1 MIHIL
6 QDSFLRW
13 PLIALLLAGGM
24 CSFLAVYV
32 VLRRVVF
39 LGAALA
45 EISSVGV
52 AVGILLGEKYDIH
65 INFVICSLIFV
76 LIGVGIFS
84 IRPRKR
90 SIPEEGVIGTGWAI
104 ASALAIL
111 FIYFSETGEVHM
123 LDIVKGTPIGVS
135 PQDIAVM
142 FALFLPVALI
152 HGLFY
157 KEFIFI
163 SFDPETAATQ
173 GYRTRLWDLLL
184 YLTLGV
190 VIAASIRT
198 VGTLLTFSYLVIPG
212 VLGLAITKQ
221 LKPAFILSFITAA
234 ISTVI
239 GYYFSVKYDWPTSAA
254 ITATLS
260 VFVIPTVIYRFLSR
274 V

>member
-1 MIHIL
+1 MMHIL

-65 INFVICSLIFV
+65 INFVLCSLIFV

-221 LKPAFILSFITAA
+221 LKPAFILSFITAT